1 MRRSQVVGRLSLFVI
16 SILPFS
22 HDCSQSGRFDRLKD
36 VALEYAFLLKTN
48 NMLQRQPAGAATT

>member
-1 MRRSQVVGRLSLFVI
+1 MLLFVI

-48 NMLQRQPAGAATT
+48 NMLQRQPAGAATS